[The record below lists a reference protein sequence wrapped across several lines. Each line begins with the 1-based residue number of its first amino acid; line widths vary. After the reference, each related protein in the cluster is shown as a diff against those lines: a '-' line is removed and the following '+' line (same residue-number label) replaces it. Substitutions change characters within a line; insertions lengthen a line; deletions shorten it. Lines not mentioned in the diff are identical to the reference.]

1 MDLAALNQLD
11 AEEAQAHFRRCC
23 GSATWAARMT
33 AHRPY
38 ASLAA
43 LRDNAER
50 VWWSLDQQDW
60 LEAFTA
66 HPRIG
71 DVDSLR
77 RKFADTKAWASGEQ
91 SGVATAPEDVLTRL
105 AQGNDDYEK
114 KFGYIFIV
122 CATGKRADEM
132 LAELEAR
139 LPNPP
144 EKEIFRAAT
153 EQIKI
158 TLLRID
164 KWLHDGAT
172 SRVF

>member
-1 MDLAALNQLD
+1 MTLAELNQLD
-11 AEEAQAHFRRCC
+11 ADEAAAHFLRCC
-23 GSATWAARMT
+23 GSAAWASRMT
-33 AHRPY
+33 AHRPF
-38 ASLAA
+38 ASLDA
-43 LRDNAER
+43 LRDDAELI
-50 VWWSLDQQDW
+50 WWSLDQQDW

-71 DVDSLR
+71 DLDSLR

-91 SGVATAPEDVLTRL
+91 SGVAAAPEEVLTRL
-105 AQGNDDYEK
+105 AKGNDDYEK

-122 CATGKRADEM
+122 CATGKTASEM
-132 LAELEAR
+132 LHELEAR

-144 EKEIFRAAT
+144 EEEIFRAAS

-172 SRVF
+172 PIVR